1 MTTLPVSRM
10 SSYSYYFC
18 SSYVFGI
25 YGQLG
30 GWVEA
35 CFILNVCFFVLVST
49 HSCQKKLCKLEYFF
63 VLTMIGRYVPFEIA
77 SLFEGSFSVYRISVI
92 VILMKAPVADRFV
105 LRKVFRGRFH
115 VI

>member
-1 MTTLPVSRM
+1 MFVSLFWFRRILAKKTVQTRVF
-10 SSYSYYFC
+10 FC
-18 SSYVFGI
+18 SY
-25 YGQLG
+25 
-30 GWVEA
+30 
-35 CFILNVCFFVLVST
+35 NDD
-49 HSCQKKLCKLEYFF
+49 EYFQ
-63 VLTMIGRYVPFEIA
+63 FEIA